1 MVLSIAGCG
10 QGGTSQSQKPS
21 ETEQGASGS
30 SAPTAPPVK
39 PIKFGFV
46 NPLSGDVA
54 TYGTYGKTAM
64 ELAVEEINKQG
75 GVKGRP
81 LELVVYDD
89 AADLTQDT
97 FVAAYRS
104 FDGFRAE
111 ATPYTWL
118 YRIAINVCKNRFRQ
132 LGRRKDMEP
141 VSLDEGRLSDNQ
153 MNKVGF
159 SVSSASPERLL
170 EREEMRQM
178 VESAISS
185 LPEDYKIVIVL
196 RDLHGF
202 SYREVAEAAEL
213 SVDVVKTRLARAREA
228 IRRKLSHYL

>member
-1 MVLSIAGCG
+1 MQVFEMFVLLPQDKRQAEFDDLVDRYERKIFNL
-10 QGGTSQSQKPS
+10 
-21 ETEQGASGS
+21 
-30 SAPTAPPVK
+30 
-39 PIKFGFV
+39 IYR
-46 NPLSGDVA
+46 LIGD
-54 TYGTYGKTAM
+54 
-64 ELAVEEINKQG
+64 
-75 GVKGRP
+75 
-81 LELVVYDD
+81 YDD